1 MFYNFLIFC
10 VSSHTETREF
20 VLDIMYHFTCD
31 ESKKNATN
39 FCSYCRNINFRKN
52 VINSAF

>member
-10 VSSHTETREF
+10 VSSHNETREF
-20 VLDIMYHFTCD
+20 VLDIMYHFICD

-39 FCSYCRNINFRKN
+39 FCSYCRNINLRKN

>member
-10 VSSHTETREF
+10 VLSHTETREF